1 MFVILLT
8 VDNNINEIQI
18 LFSVLMIIV
27 LCTLGLNIPTG
38 ISSNPHL
45 GLNEPEPEV
54 NSTTLTK
61 NFRYVCTKV

>member
-1 MFVILLT
+1 
-8 VDNNINEIQI
+8 
-18 LFSVLMIIV
+18 MIIV